1 MVHSFFGLFYIPQ
14 LSIYLQVDEDAVVCR
29 SLRGRTVMVP
39 LNKHQH
45 QSCVASA
52 QVGKTRIAQVRRQR
66 TAFQRRGGSRKRPV
80 VQSVVESNGLS
91 LLRESSS
98 ESAVIVKKEQLLH
111 LKKERANSLKKKKAD
126 IKQSLRC
133 QKVKERKILRE
144 RKVKEKVELRLF
156 AREKLRKAR
165 ALLKEAQRTKRLM
178 EKEEEKKRRK
188 AELEKILKKRREER
202 RRRKLMT
209 SLNGVVGSRHSE
221 LFAWLPTLLMVFR

>member
-66 TAFQRRGGSRKRPV
+66 TAFQRRGGSRKRP
-80 VQSVVESNGLS
+80 SVAESNGLS

-188 AELEKILKKRREER
+188 AELERILKKRREER

-221 LFAWLPTLLMVFR
+221 LVAWLPTLLMVFS